1 MNTSISRFKD
11 LPKWMLPGGQ
21 MWPDP
26 RVQNHWEAVRRV
38 KRMADAAGKPITEE
52 QMVAALCGVMDGVP
66 YAAEL
71 DQEREERMDYA
82 PITSSGEFW
91 IVRQAQRDADM
102 FEDRPRE
109 DWPEWADFQEL
120 EDVFLE
126 GLDDEPL
133 DEDEDDLHDFIPGTS
148 PWQEHI
154 DNQRSKMV
162 ADMAAAAAKG
172 KKWAKHPALMVVAL
186 QALDNGESF
195 QRAREL
201 GFIAYH
207 ASFVGNIGKVR
218 GRGLVIACADFST
231 GKRTTVYKLLP
242 WKYLKLAMPYLHP
255 VAQRRINE
263 LVDEISIFLAT
274 EQERRQRLI
283 DEFVARSK
291 KRFAKCH
298 A

>member
-1 MNTSISRFKD
+1 MSSISTFAD
-11 LPKWMLPGGQ
+11 LPKPFKPGGQ
-21 MWPDP
+21 MWNDP
-26 RVQNHWEAVRRV
+26 RVRNHWEAVRRV
-38 KRMADAAGKPITEE
+38 KRMADAAGKAITEE
-52 QMVAALCGVMDGVP
+52 QMVACLCGIMDGVP
-66 YAAEL
+66 YTTEL

-91 IVRQAQRDADM
+91 IVRQAQRDAES
-102 FEDRPRE
+102 FEDRPRT

-133 DEDEDDLHDFIPGTS
+133 NEDEDDLHEYIPGTS

-162 ADMAAAAAKG
+162 ADMSRAAEKG

-201 GFIAYH
+201 GFLAYH

-218 GRGLVIACADFST
+218 AKGLVIACTDFST

-242 WKYLKLAMPYLHP
+242 WRYLRLAMPYLHP
-255 VAQRRINE
+255 AAQRVINQR
-263 LVDEISIFLAT
+263 VDEISIFLAE

-283 DEFVARSK
+283 NEFIAKSK
-291 KRFAKCH
+291 KRLAACR